1 VINYFQKEYS
11 NLAVSNEKPSFP
23 EFMLTNS
30 EKVSYN
36 VTDRGISPQTL
47 QAKEQ
52 SIMEKIYVW
61 LYVILTVPSLLPKEN

>member
-1 VINYFQKEYS
+1 MINYFQKEYS

-36 VTDRGISPQTL
+36 VTDRGIFPQTL

-52 SIMEKIYVW
+52 SIMEKNIR
-61 LYVILTVPSLLPKEN
+61 LVICDIDSTLVTSER